1 MDSRFSFLRDLE
13 RAATPAPWATHLVD
27 DTTVVANDGATIAET
42 FSEGGRDADVDFFSP
57 VERHEADA
65 CFIAAMR
72 NAMPGLID
80 ELDRIE
86 RDLASARAEN
96 DKLREALECIA
107 EEHDAGRHDGLPEP
121 CPAHDAD
128 TMFAIACAA
137 IAEKEPAK

>member
-13 RAATPAPWATHLVD
+13 REATPAPWATHLVD
-27 DTTVVANDGATIAET
+27 DTTVIANDGTTIAET
-42 FSEGGRDADVDFFSP
+42 FSEGGRDADADFFSP

-65 CFIAAMR
+65 RLVVAMR
-72 NAMPGLID
+72 NALPVI
-80 ELDRIE
+80 LD
-86 RDLASARAEN
+86 DLAAARAEN

-137 IAEKEPAK
+137 LAEKEPGQ

>member
-27 DTTVVANDGATIAET
+27 DTTVIANDGTTIAET
-42 FSEGGRDADVDFFSP
+42 FPDGGRDADVDFFSP

-65 CFIAAMR
+65 RLVAAMR
-72 NAMPGLID
+72 NALPGI
-80 ELDRIE
+80 LD
-86 RDLASARAEN
+86 DLSAARAEN

-137 IAEKEPAK
+137 LAEKEPAK